1 MGSCRFASIS
11 MTVGF
16 LLSCGQQYALA
27 QECPPDAEAAP
38 PRLWRVHQIT
48 QAPIEL
54 PGATGTVSVPY
65 FAKPYEAS
73 KLCTVAISDS
83 LVVAGTYMKL
93 NSTGFP
99 IPRPF
104 VWLHDPQYGLTAGF
118 HDLLDL
124 TPESDCDEPGYA
136 NDISDAG
143 VVVGGRGGLI
153 EEPSLYAYAWSLS
166 GYGGGGS
173 GAIPLDTA
181 GNTAIS
187 WSIATAIEKFTTFG
201 QPGIVGTVGEP
212 VCTGHWWAAGFSLS
226 STTPTVLSSLSQP
239 DDSSIGQVPD
249 LALRFHFTDVAY
261 GEGESLDVDT
271 PGGEPVAGQPCLSP
285 LLTFDPCATEFI
297 VGAELVPGF
306 EPIWLRIGPYE
317 YPNGDPVETP
327 VSKRVTSA
335 RAVASDGLV
344 GGCMQKYVGFGN
356 CETMPALWDD
366 PQPPEV
372 PEDQPNLPLAIGVV
386 DSLVEAVSERTECG
400 VRRLVGWSP
409 DSREGAIWDSCPGS
423 GSPTYWCT
431 YRVDDIIGNPVSNVA
446 QSFDLNAAGH
456 VAVLVKGSYPSGQA
470 QRFVGVLGHRSDLDF
485 NFTVDATDLAI
496 LLGVWGASNVYVIAG
511 ADIDADGSVGA
522 ADLAILLGDW
532 ASPVALEWPCSGVGC
547 TLLEEMQ
554 AASVTSGDSEIEG
567 AIQAIGFASRADFA
581 EWCATSES
589 EQVLSAGQ
597 LIVAVLAAQQGG
609 EQ

>member
-1 MGSCRFASIS
+1 

-27 QECPPDAEAAP
+27 QECPPDPEAGP

-93 NSTGFP
+93 NSTGSP

-104 VWLHDPQYGLTAGF
+104 VWLHDPQYGFAAGF

-124 TPESDCDEPGYA
+124 TPESDGDEPGYA
-136 NDISDAG
+136 NDISDTG

-166 GYGGGGS
+166 GYSGGGS

-201 QPGIVGTVGEP
+201 QPGIVGTVGNP
-212 VCTGHWWAAGFSLS
+212 VCINHWWAARFSLTS
-226 STTPTVLSSLSQP
+226 MTPTVLSSLPQP

-261 GEGESLDVDT
+261 GEGEALDVDT
-271 PGGEPVAGQPCLSP
+271 PGDAPVQGQACLPP
-285 LLTFDPCATEFI
+285 LLIQDDCEMDFI
-297 VGAELVPGF
+297 VGAEVVPGF
-306 EPIWLRIGPYE
+306 GPIWLRIGPYD

-327 VSKRVTSA
+327 VSKRITSA
-335 RAVASDGLV
+335 RSVASDGLV

-356 CETMPALWDD
+356 CVTIPAVWDN

-372 PEDQPNLPLAIGVV
+372 PEVQPNLPFPQG
-386 DSLVEAVSERTECG
+386 LVEAQIEAVGEPSDCG
-400 VRRLVGWSP
+400 LRRLTGWSP
-409 DSREGAIWDSCPGS
+409 SSFEGVVWDSCPGS
-423 GSPTYWCT
+423 GSPPDWCT
-431 YRVDDIIGNPVSNVA
+431 YRINDLSGNSIASVA
-446 QSFDLNAAGH
+446 QAFDLNGVGHIAAVVNGW
-456 VAVLVKGSYPSGQA
+456 SESGTP

-496 LLGVWGASNVYVIAG
+496 LLGAWGASNAYVIAG
-511 ADIDADGSVGA
+511 ADIDDDGGVGA

-532 ASPVALEWPCSGVGC
+532 ASPVALQWPCSGVGC
-547 TLLEEMQ
+547 TMLAEMQ
-554 AASVTSGDSEIEG
+554 AASVAVGNSEIES
-567 AIQAIGFASRADFA
+567 AMQAVGFASRLDFT
-581 EWCATSES
+581 EWCATSEP

-597 LIVAVLAAQQGG
+597 LILAMLSSQQGG